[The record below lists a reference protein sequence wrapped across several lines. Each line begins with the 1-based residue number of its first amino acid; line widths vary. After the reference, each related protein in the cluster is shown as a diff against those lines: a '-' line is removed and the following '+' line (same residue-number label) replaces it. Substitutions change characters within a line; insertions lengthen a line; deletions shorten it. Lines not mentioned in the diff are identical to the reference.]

1 VKITGGKV
9 FLNGK
14 EIGSVD
20 AKIEL
25 SQEPE
30 SGEPHAAGGISGTF
44 KISKAKLDEI
54 MHTPLQPY
62 QQRVIDEFRN
72 GSERVFIRPQVRLTP
87 SPWWFDLEAEPL
99 ASLAQERTRRWFPMV
114 MKGSTPSHPF
124 DRPLIDAFYNRQLGQ
139 AFDEANTPK
148 LTAEELLASLRKAIG
163 VSDEMIQEPVYFG
176 PNRAAQSLSL
186 AAYNMRRHQRELE
199 VGRQA
204 MRSLTASMFHEWFRG
219 LFGPTLAHH
228 IAKIYNKGNDYA
240 NPRTAFAASV
250 VSAVWNPR
258 QGLDVPALARRIVV
272 PSIGSV
278 PRRPPRGGDRGPHDR
293 RSTRKPFNQ

>member
-1 VKITGGKV
+1 VKITNGKV
-9 FLNGK
+9 FMNGK
-14 EIGSVD
+14 EVGTVD
-20 AKIEL
+20 AEIKL
-25 SQEPE
+25 PQDS
-30 SGEPHAAGGISGTF
+30 SAGEPHAVPAMYGSL
-44 KISKAKLDEI
+44 KISKAKLDK
-54 MHTPLQPY
+54 
-62 QQRVIDEFRN
+62 
-72 GSERVFIRPQVRLTP
+72 FIRPQVRVTP
-87 SPWWFDLEAEPL
+87 APWWFDLESEPL
-99 ASLAQERTRRWFPMV
+99 PSLAQERTRRWFPV
-114 MKGSTPSHPF
+114 GLTGSIPSHPF
-124 DRPLIDAFYNRQLGQ
+124 DRPLIDAFYNRRLGEP
-139 AFDEANTPK
+139 FDEATTLRAASERLNTPK

-204 MRSLTASMFHEWFRG
+204 MRSLTASMLHEWFRG